1 MRVVLL
7 THCSPE
13 YQSLGDITLPRW
25 EKYCAKWGYDF
36 DVSRTQSSPDLPW
49 EKMRRIASFLQ
60 QYDLVQ
66 WVGVDT
72 YCTNLN
78 QNAVGW
84 WHANDQPA
92 ALLTWDLYGINA
104 DSMIFSNC
112 PWAHMFLY
120 AINTLGK
127 NFYHSHPFLE
137 QEALSRFAFQKPY
150 CDVVKIIPQK
160 GMNSYLHKVYGRP
173 EEWPGNW
180 EPGDWILH
188 LPGMTVELR
197 IQILGEIEKILGK
210 LNTAGCSTKG
220 QIQPVPGDS

>member
-1 MRVVLL
+1 
-7 THCSPE
+7 
-13 YQSLGDITLPRW
+13 
-25 EKYCAKWGYDF
+25 
-36 DVSRTQSSPDLPW
+36 
-49 EKMRRIASFLQ
+49 
-60 QYDLVQ
+60 
-66 WVGVDT
+66 
-72 YCTNLN
+72 
-78 QNAVGW
+78 
-84 WHANDQPA
+84 
-92 ALLTWDLYGINA
+92 
-104 DSMIFSNC
+104 
-112 PWAHMFLY
+112 MFLY